1 MRHQNMKR
9 IKILTIIDEIFQIL
23 VNRDDR
29 LPQDQVNNNMASINL
44 LAVSP

>member
-1 MRHQNMKR
+1 MKR

-29 LPQDQVNNNMASINL
+29 LPQDQVKNNMASINL